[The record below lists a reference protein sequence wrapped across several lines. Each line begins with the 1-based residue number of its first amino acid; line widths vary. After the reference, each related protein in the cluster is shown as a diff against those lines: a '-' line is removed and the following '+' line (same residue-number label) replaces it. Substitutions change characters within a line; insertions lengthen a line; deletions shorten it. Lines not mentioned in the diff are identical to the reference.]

1 MFPLNNAFFDETNSV
16 YCVTVYFSV
25 ENCEC
30 SKVSLTGSKVPPGW
44 GSFERNTAVTEMG
57 SAFKMITPGEFA
69 NYIAIRG
76 NTRII
81 VYAAFCCDHLSI

>member
-1 MFPLNNAFFDETNSV
+1 VFLDETNSY

-30 SKVSLTGSKVPPGW
+30 SKVPLTGSKVPPGW
-44 GSFERNTAVTEMG
+44 GSFERNTGVTEMG
-57 SAFKMITPGEFA
+57 SAFKMIRPGEFA

-76 NTRII
+76 NII
-81 VYAAFCCDHLSI
+81 VYVAFWCDHLSL